1 MLQSKKV
8 LVDCEYLRKVILFI
22 NTIQVIESKQ
32 IVSCLFTLEIIVYWE
47 VVIICEITR
56 DV

>member
-8 LVDCEYLRKVILFI
+8 LVDCEYLRKFVLFI
-22 NTIQVIESKQ
+22 NTIEAIESKQ

>member
-8 LVDCEYLRKVILFI
+8 LMDCEYLRKFILFI
-22 NTIQVIESKQ
+22 NTIRVIESKQ

>member
-8 LVDCEYLRKVILFI
+8 LVDCEYLRKFILFI

-32 IVSCLFTLEIIVYWE
+32 IVSCLFTLEIIVYWQ

-56 DV
+56 DG